1 MDEAHLRHIGF
12 EIKQTS
18 RLIKKYMDRSAAL
31 RYADQMT
38 GTHAWIL
45 RFLQEHEGVE
55 IFQKDIEK
63 RFGINRSSATGIL
76 QLMEKNGLI
85 YREEVPYDARLK
97 RIRLTG
103 KAEALNA
110 SIHREIGLIEERISH
125 GFSEEELRA
134 LSDFLTRIRENIDRD
149 MDQ

>member
-1 MDEAHLRHIGF
+1 
-12 EIKQTS
+12 
-18 RLIKKYMDRSAAL
+18 
-31 RYADQMT
+31 
-38 GTHAWIL
+38 
-45 RFLQEHEGVE
+45 
-55 IFQKDIEK
+55 
-63 RFGINRSSATGIL
+63 
-76 QLMEKNGLI
+76 MEKNGLI

-134 LSDFLTRIRENIDRD
+134 LSDFLARIRENIDGD